1 MVILV
6 PQIFNIELSLTS
18 RAQLKCNMLM
28 YYYAELEISELRKV
42 IEDWLIKILKSK
54 WQFMYTL
61 KTDRYRMALS
71 VLWKTDYSE
80 ERRNSAYVSRNISSN
95 NSHIST
101 FWSPK
106 IMILTSTNTCNRNI
120 EYVLGHQS
128 QVESHP
134 SKCNYC

>member
-6 PQIFNIELSLTS
+6 PQIFNIELSLIS

-28 YYYAELEISELRKV
+28 DYYAELEISELRKV
-42 IEDWLIKILKSK
+42 IEDCLIKILKTK

-80 ERRNSAYVSRNISSN
+80 ERRNSVYMSRNISSN
-95 NSHIST
+95 NLHIST
-101 FWSPK
+101 F
-106 IMILTSTNTCNRNI
+106 
-120 EYVLGHQS
+120 
-128 QVESHP
+128 
-134 SKCNYC
+134 